1 MALTDH
7 VIGEEGEGVMVKDP
21 ESRYETKRSWS
32 LLKVKRFDD
41 SEAIVIDHE
50 AGRGRLEGV
59 CGALKVKEPTTGH
72 EFKMGSGFSDD

>member
-72 EFKMGSGFSDD
+72 EFKMGSGFSDE